1 MVANQE
7 MILHQLLNTASFR
20 EKILLKFSKSDSK
33 RKFELFNAASDVPEV
48 FLGEEEMRTG
58 MYRLN
63 VSWEEI
69 PKLQT
74 FFIDG
79 KRECSLLRLTSI
91 LTDETIAADPSTA
104 PSSESSSEPSSER
117 SSKPV
122 DEPRLELPANAKP
135 SLDYEPSETIS
146 EDSSVSFPVDI

>member
-1 MVANQE
+1 MQSNF
-7 MILHQLLNTASFR
+7 LHINFTKDNVLRKGFGALAGVCLSIIVSHAATAQTTNDAA
-20 EKILLKFSKSDSK
+20 DS
-33 RKFELFNAASDVPEV
+33 P
-48 FLGEEEMRTG
+48 
-58 MYRLN
+58 
-63 VSWEEI
+63 
-69 PKLQT
+69 
-74 FFIDG
+74 
-79 KRECSLLRLTSI
+79 
-91 LTDETIAADPSTA
+91 IAADPSTA